1 MKNCTLICEH
11 LLTTEYHRAY
21 NVTMLANMCRLRMQ
35 LHFERRA
42 IMNENEQVFGKFIE
56 ERRKALGITL
66 RGFAAEL
73 DIAPAYM
80 SDIEKGRR
88 YPPDK
93 KLDDIA
99 RILKLEGTD
108 KEKLLD
114 MAALTRVNTVSP
126 DLPEYIMDKD
136 LARVALRR
144 AKAGNLSDEGWQ
156 EVIDLINKKIDDE

>member
-1 MKNCTLICEH
+1 
-11 LLTTEYHRAY
+11 
-21 NVTMLANMCRLRMQ
+21 
-35 LHFERRA
+35 
-42 IMNENEQVFGKFIE
+42 MNENEQVFGKFIE

-99 RILKLEGTD
+99 RILKLEGTN
-108 KEKLLD
+108 KEKLFDL
-114 MAALTRVNTVSP
+114 AALTRVNTVSP

-156 EVIDLINKKIDDE
+156 EVIDLINKKIGEE

>member
-1 MKNCTLICEH
+1 
-11 LLTTEYHRAY
+11 
-21 NVTMLANMCRLRMQ
+21 
-35 LHFERRA
+35 
-42 IMNENEQVFGKFIE
+42 MNENELVFGKFIE
-56 ERRKALGITL
+56 ERRKAHGITL

-99 RILKLEGTD
+99 RILKLTAE
-108 KEKLLD
+108 EKDRLLD
-114 MAALTRVNTVSP
+114 MAAMTRTKSVSP
-126 DLPEYIMDKD
+126 DLPEYIMEKD

-144 AKAGNLSDEGWQ
+144 ARDGKLSDEGWR
-156 EVIDLINKKIDDE
+156 EVIDLINKKVGDE

>member
-1 MKNCTLICEH
+1 
-11 LLTTEYHRAY
+11 
-21 NVTMLANMCRLRMQ
+21 
-35 LHFERRA
+35 
-42 IMNENEQVFGKFIE
+42 MNENEQVFGKFIE

-99 RILKLEGTD
+99 RILKLEGTEKD
-108 KEKLLD
+108 KLLD
-114 MAALTRVNTVSP
+114 LAALTRVNTVSP

-156 EVIDLINKKIDDE
+156 EVIDLINKKIGEE

>member
-1 MKNCTLICEH
+1 
-11 LLTTEYHRAY
+11 
-21 NVTMLANMCRLRMQ
+21 
-35 LHFERRA
+35 
-42 IMNENEQVFGKFIE
+42 MNENEQVFGKFIE

-73 DIAPAYM
+73 GIAPAYM

-99 RILKLEGTD
+99 HILKLEGAN

-126 DLPEYIMDKD
+126 DLPEYIMEKD

-144 AKAGNLSDEGWQ
+144 AKAGNLSDEGWK
-156 EVIDLINKKIDDE
+156 EVIDLINTKVGDGE

>member
-1 MKNCTLICEH
+1 
-11 LLTTEYHRAY
+11 
-21 NVTMLANMCRLRMQ
+21 
-35 LHFERRA
+35 
-42 IMNENEQVFGKFIE
+42 MNENEMAFGKFIE
-56 ERRKALGITL
+56 ERRKALGLTL

-99 RILKLEGTD
+99 KILKLNET
-108 KEKLLD
+108 EKNSMLD
-114 MAALTRVNTVSP
+114 LAAMAKTKTVSS
-126 DLPEYIMDKD
+126 DLPEYIMEKD

-144 AKAGNLSDEGWQ
+144 ARDGKLSDEGWQ
-156 EVIDLINKKIDDE
+156 EVIDLIDKKIGE

>member
-1 MKNCTLICEH
+1 
-11 LLTTEYHRAY
+11 
-21 NVTMLANMCRLRMQ
+21 
-35 LHFERRA
+35 
-42 IMNENEQVFGKFIE
+42 MNENEMAFGKFIE
-56 ERRKALGITL
+56 ERRKALGLTL

-99 RILKLEGTD
+99 QILKLNET
-108 KEKLLD
+108 EKNSMLD
-114 MAALTRVNTVSP
+114 LAAMAKTKTVSS
-126 DLPEYIMDKD
+126 DLPEYIMEKD

-144 AKAGNLSDEGWQ
+144 ARDGKLSDEGWQ
-156 EVIDLINKKIDDE
+156 EVIDLIDKKIGE

>member
-1 MKNCTLICEH
+1 
-11 LLTTEYHRAY
+11 
-21 NVTMLANMCRLRMQ
+21 
-35 LHFERRA
+35 
-42 IMNENEQVFGKFIE
+42 MNEKEQAFGKFIE
-56 ERRKALGITL
+56 EKRKSLGITL

-108 KEKLLD
+108 KEKMLD
-114 MAALTRVNTVSP
+114 MAALTRIKTVSP
-126 DLPEYIMDKD
+126 DLPEYIMEKD
-136 LARVALRR
+136 LARVALRK
-144 AKAGNLSDEGWQ
+144 AKSGKLSDEGWQ
-156 EVIDLINKKIDDE
+156 EVIDLINKKIGDVE

>member
-1 MKNCTLICEH
+1 
-11 LLTTEYHRAY
+11 
-21 NVTMLANMCRLRMQ
+21 
-35 LHFERRA
+35 
-42 IMNENEQVFGKFIE
+42 MNENEQVFGKFIE

-99 RILKLEGTD
+99 RILKLEGTEKD
-108 KEKLLD
+108 KLLD
-114 MAALTRVNTVSP
+114 LAALTRVNTVSP

-156 EVIDLINKKIDDE
+156 EVIELINKKIGEE

>member
-1 MKNCTLICEH
+1 
-11 LLTTEYHRAY
+11 
-21 NVTMLANMCRLRMQ
+21 
-35 LHFERRA
+35 
-42 IMNENEQVFGKFIE
+42 MNENEMAFGKFIE
-56 ERRKALGITL
+56 ERRKALDITL

-99 RILKLEGTD
+99 RILKLDET
-108 KEKLLD
+108 EKNSMFDLAA
-114 MAALTRVNTVSP
+114 MARTKTVSS
-126 DLPEYIMDKD
+126 DLPEYIMEKD

-144 AKAGNLSDEGWQ
+144 ARDGKLSDEGWQ
-156 EVIDLINKKIDDE
+156 EVIDLIDKKIGE